1 MGQFLINL
9 WLMVH
14 DEKYTLRYRRTR
26 SIVLKETWGGGGGG
40 ATTPSLPPKRESLYS
55 FTILNILCNILESVE
70 RGCVI
75 MCYFLKFRSMFGL

>member
-26 SIVLKETWGGGGGG
+26 IIVLKETWGGGGGG
-40 ATTPSLPPKRESLYS
+40 ATTPSLPPKRESLYIAS
-55 FTILNILCNILESVE
+55 QFLIFSV
-70 RGCVI
+70 I
-75 MCYFLKFRSMFGL
+75 P